1 MISLGYSTG
10 VSHSGLGELCGPVVV
25 RQSVIAVVAFVSTRP
40 NLVAYLGLAAQA
52 ANPIIKAI

>member
-25 RQSVIAVVAFVSTRP
+25 RQSATVVVAFVSTRP
-40 NLVAYLGLAAQA
+40 DLVAYLGLAVQA
-52 ANPIIKAI
+52 VNLIIEAI